1 MNKVELLFIAMIA
14 IVVFSAIVTIKSIVL
29 ANACEQALDKMVKN
43 AMRVNKHRGELML
56 ENEKLKQEIKHLK
69 GDEQNER
76 IF

>member
-1 MNKVELLFIAMIA
+1 MSRIECLALGMLV
-14 IVVFSAIVTIKSIVL
+14 IVIFSAIVTIKSIVL
-29 ANACEQALDKMVKN
+29 ANACEQALDKMIKN